1 MPPSAEVFARAA
13 DAELRYAR
21 PLPGNAY
28 KVTLARNL
36 ITSVVEELAPAG
48 GAVPDRE
55 RPDRLV

>member
-36 ITSVVEELAPAG
+36 ITSVLEELASAG
-48 GAVPDRE
+48 GAA
-55 RPDRLV
+55 